1 MGKFSSSII
10 LPNVVS
16 QYVLNIEP
24 WLGITLHVNRPC
36 RNRLFFVYE
45 TIKAL
50 ADILHNATHKGIT
63 HEESPAPVAHVGM
76 QSVIVGKHVQ
86 PFKFDGDKP
95 AITPRWSQHHMLE
108 ARGGRA
114 SFASD
119 SSTRLPPRVIVV
131 PSYTGVVSI
140 EYTYLERIIPASPN
154 ESHGQVPM
162 IREKLTNQR
171 TCPYEPVS
179 I

>member
-1 MGKFSSSII
+1 MTAIKEIVCVVGLYKSYQQVLCLLQLELFLGSINLQFRI
-10 LPNVVS
+10 
-16 QYVLNIEP
+16 NISKQVETEP

-36 RNRLFFVYE
+36 GNRLFFVYE
-45 TIKAL
+45 TIEAL

-63 HEESPAPVAHVGM
+63 HKESSASVAHAGM
-76 QSVIVGKHVQ
+76 QSVIVGKHVK

-119 SSTRLPPRVIVV
+119 NRS
-131 PSYTGVVSI
+131 
-140 EYTYLERIIPASPN
+140 
-154 ESHGQVPM
+154 
-162 IREKLTNQR
+162 
-171 TCPYEPVS
+171 
-179 I
+179 